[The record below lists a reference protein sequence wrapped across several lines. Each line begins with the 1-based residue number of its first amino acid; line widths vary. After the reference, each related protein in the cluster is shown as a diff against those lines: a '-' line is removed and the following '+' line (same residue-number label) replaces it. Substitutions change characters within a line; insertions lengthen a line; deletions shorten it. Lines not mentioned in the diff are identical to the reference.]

1 MRRAPGW
8 MALALAGATG
18 FLAGVLLVA
27 ALGGAKGVT
36 TTVTQRAAVAGG
48 RTVTGAG
55 TVIVRTAV
63 PDVVGQGLDVARARL
78 SRARFEVDVSGGGV
92 FGVLDDGN
100 WEVAAQH
107 PAAGTFL
114 EQGSTVDVAIQRR

>member
-1 MRRAPGW
+1 

-36 TTVTQRAAVAGG
+36 TTVTQNAAVPGD

-63 PDVVGQGLDVARARL
+63 PDVIGQPLDLAKARL
-78 SRARFEVDVSGGGV
+78 ARARFEVDVSGGGV

-100 WEVAAQH
+100 WAVTAQQ
-107 PAAGTFL
+107 PAAGTFV
-114 EQGSTVDVAIQRR
+114 EQGSTVAVAIRRR

>member
-36 TTVTQRAAVAGG
+36 TTVTQRAEVAGG

-63 PDVVGQGLDVARARL
+63 PDVVGQPLDVARARL
-78 SRARFEVDVSGGGV
+78 ARARFEVDVSGGGV

-100 WEVAAQH
+100 WEVTAQQ
-107 PAAGTFL
+107 PAAGTFV